1 MPFSDDE
8 TNPTD
13 GYSIPSY
20 PANAR
25 AYRAMNKA
33 RTAVEHSE
41 TEGRHT
47 FGFGSTATRDA
58 ISTWEDGAIFFNS
71 SVITDGFAQQ
81 IYVTA
86 LGGWQTIQPSINT
99 PRLDEQNV
107 FIVPQYGDAAAV
119 VPSGGNVTIDCDDT
133 PFKTIAL
140 NQNVT
145 LLNPSSDVSGK
156 MTSIDVLL
164 TQDGTGGRTVSYGSN
179 YRFPGNVQP
188 LIASGPGDVTLLTLK
203 KFTSSLWLVL
213 AASDI
218 G

>member
-33 RTAVEHSE
+33 RMAVEHSV
-41 TEGRHT
+41 TEGRHK

-71 SVITDGFAQQ
+71 SIIADGFALQ

-86 LGGWQTIQPSINT
+86 LGGWQTVQPSSNT
-99 PRLDEQNV
+99 PRLSDQNV
-107 FIVPQYGDAAAV
+107 FLAPQYGDTEAV
-119 VPSGGNVTIDCDDT
+119 SPSAGNVTIDCET
-133 PFKTIAL
+133 KPFKTVAL
-140 NQNVT
+140 NQNIT
-145 LLNPSSDVSGK
+145 LLNPSNDVSGD
-156 MTSIDVLL
+156 MTTIDVLL
-164 TQDGTGGRTVSYGSN
+164 TQDGTGGRTVAYGSN
-179 YRFPGNVQP
+179 YRFPGGVQP
-188 LIASGPGDVTLLTLK
+188 LIASGAGDITLLTLK

-213 AASDI
+213 AAADI